1 MNNQVV
7 AIIIQ
12 EGTRFIAEIIKSR
25 PRKRPTVQPPVQPEI
40 KETETA
46 ATIKE
51 ADEVVADKQPGQEGT
66 ACIPCVNGHFSVC
79 SGLISDE
86 AIRMARRHGIGD
98 EEISRI
104 NKCLDQLNAMERE
117 DLAVDKL
124 DKLPQWE
131 KDLAIYA
138 QSESASIRHSLETLT
153 SVDDLE
159 TVALKIKSTRMKIG
173 QVFFKEKL
181 SHMTEEEKKELAEK
195 ALEKLEEVKA

>member
-1 MNNQVV
+1 MNIQLV
-7 AIIIQ
+7 AVMIQ
-12 EGTRFIAEIIKSR
+12 EGTRFVAEIIRSR
-25 PRKRPTVQPPVQPEI
+25 PHTRPGKADVPKAPT
-40 KETETA
+40 T
-46 ATIKE
+46 KE
-51 ADEVVADKQPGQEGT
+51 ATKVVTEQQTKQEGT

-86 AIRMARRHGIGD
+86 AIRMARRHGIGN

-138 QSESASIRHSLETLT
+138 QAESAGIRHSLETLT

-159 TVALKIKSTRMKIG
+159 TVALKIKRTREKIG
-173 QVFFKEKL
+173 LTFFKEKL
-181 SHMTEEEKKELAEK
+181 SRMPKEEQKQLVKQ
-195 ALEKLEEVKA
+195 ALTKIEEA